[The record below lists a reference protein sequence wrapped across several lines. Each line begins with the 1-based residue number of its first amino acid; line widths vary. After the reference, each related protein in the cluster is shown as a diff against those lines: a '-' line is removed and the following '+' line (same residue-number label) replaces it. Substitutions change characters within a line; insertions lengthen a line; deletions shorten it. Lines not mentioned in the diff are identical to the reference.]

1 MVIKVKVSDVA
12 AGFGVQNKEVLDLLA
27 QCGAAKKSPST
38 VLEEGELNALFDRI
52 TKTHS
57 VENFDKFY
65 ALRSNKPKSQASQQ
79 KKEKKPQSAGNP
91 EKDKKRQS
99 QAAIL
104 QMAEQAAKRAEEKA
118 KKKAN
123 QKPQARTKG
132 SGKVQPEVRG
142 YCACFQHGRLPEEA
156 EAQPKEQAVPQKAAS
171 GYARPLQERDGGPA
185 PGPHCRA
192 A

>member
-65 ALRSNKPKSQASQQ
+65 ALRSNKPKSQAPQQ
-79 KKEKKPQSAGNP
+79 KKEKKPQSAGNT

-99 QAAIL
+99 QAAICRWRSRRL
-104 QMAEQAAKRAEEKA
+104 SGLRKRPRRRPIKRPRRA
-118 KKKAN
+118 
-123 QKPQARTKG
+123 
-132 SGKVQPEVRG
+132 
-142 YCACFQHGRLPEEA
+142 
-156 EAQPKEQAVPQKAAS
+156 QKARLAMWT
-171 GYARPLQERDGGPA
+171 PE
-185 PGPHCRA
+185 
-192 A
+192 

>member
-65 ALRSNKPKSQASQQ
+65 ALRSNKPKSQAPQQ
-79 KKEKKPQSAGNP
+79 KKGWQRQQHSVQSSIPYRN
-91 EKDKKRQS
+91 S
-99 QAAIL
+99 
-104 QMAEQAAKRAEEKA
+104 
-118 KKKAN
+118 
-123 QKPQARTKG
+123 
-132 SGKVQPEVRG
+132 SVRRSHLRWVS
-142 YCACFQHGRLPEEA
+142 AM
-156 EAQPKEQAVPQKAAS
+156 
-171 GYARPLQERDGGPA
+171 ERN
-185 PGPHCRA
+185 C
-192 A
+192 

>member
-65 ALRSNKPKSQASQQ
+65 ALRSNKRSRRLSGLRRRPRRRPIRRPRRAPKARL
-79 KKEKKPQSAGNP
+79 AMWTP
-91 EKDKKRQS
+91 E
-99 QAAIL
+99 
-104 QMAEQAAKRAEEKA
+104 
-118 KKKAN
+118 
-123 QKPQARTKG
+123 
-132 SGKVQPEVRG
+132 
-142 YCACFQHGRLPEEA
+142 
-156 EAQPKEQAVPQKAAS
+156 
-171 GYARPLQERDGGPA
+171 
-185 PGPHCRA
+185 
-192 A
+192 

>member
-65 ALRSNKPKSQASQQ
+65 ALRSNKPKSQAPQQ
-79 KKEKKPQSAGNP
+79 KKEKKPQSAGNT
-91 EKDKKRQS
+91 ETEGTYRD
-99 QAAIL
+99 
-104 QMAEQAAKRAEEKA
+104 
-118 KKKAN
+118 
-123 QKPQARTKG
+123 
-132 SGKVQPEVRG
+132 G
-142 YCACFQHGRLPEEA
+142 YCSSRHCAVSYRPDCFRQFQRTHIHLS
-156 EAQPKEQAVPQKAAS
+156 AAT
-171 GYARPLQERDGGPA
+171 
-185 PGPHCRA
+185 
-192 A
+192 

>member
-65 ALRSNKPKSQASQQ
+65 ALRSNKPKSQAPQQ
-79 KKEKKPQSAGNP
+79 KKEKKPQSAGNT

-123 QKPQARTKG
+123 QTPQARTKG
-132 SGKVQPEVRG
+132 ETRHVDTRVNNVDLEK
-142 YCACFQHGRLPEEA
+142 YN
-156 EAQPKEQAVPQKAAS
+156 QK
-171 GYARPLQERDGGPA
+171 
-185 PGPHCRA
+185 
-192 A
+192 

>member
-65 ALRSNKPKSQASQQ
+65 ALRSNKPKSQAPQQ
-79 KKEKKPQSAGNP
+79 KRRRSPSLPVIRRRTRSARARLLFCRWRSRRLSGLRKRPRRRPIKRPRRAPKARLAMWIP
-91 EKDKKRQS
+91 E
-99 QAAIL
+99 
-104 QMAEQAAKRAEEKA
+104 
-118 KKKAN
+118 
-123 QKPQARTKG
+123 
-132 SGKVQPEVRG
+132 
-142 YCACFQHGRLPEEA
+142 
-156 EAQPKEQAVPQKAAS
+156 
-171 GYARPLQERDGGPA
+171 
-185 PGPHCRA
+185 
-192 A
+192 